1 MTFKEIQVGEC
12 ALRFWPSDN
21 GWMCGITPEMMAALE
36 AQSRGRAAWSS
47 ITEEEREALLGFH
60 SGVDGNI
67 CAEEALDMLRA
78 HEQQLR
84 EKNA

>member
-1 MTFKEIQVGEC
+1 MKEEWLLPGAVVPVDAETTAALIAEIRRLISVVGAQ
-12 ALRFWPSDN
+12 ALR
-21 GWMCGITPEMMAALE
+21 
-36 AQSRGRAAWSS
+36 RAAWSS

-78 HEQQLR
+78 HEEQLR